1 LALSAISESKSR
13 ERKPMESVKP
23 YLYSIKFGGT
33 TSVRLKYTIG
43 HDPKPVVF
51 HSQPHG
57 LPPNDL
63 LSP

>member
-13 ERKPMESVKP
+13 ERKPKESEKP

-33 TSVRLKYTIG
+33 TSIRLKHIIG
-43 HDPKPVVF
+43 HDPKPDVF
-51 HSQPHG
+51 HSEPHG